1 MVNALGHH
9 LNKPVLV
16 SIPPVFGNA
25 ELHRCRLVGTE
36 TAGVWL
42 ESDDFTRITGMG
54 AIPLPALIFV
64 PFVQIACLAAAPPA
78 LPPAGP
84 ARAEPKRE
92 ENKPPRA
99 GTRQK
104 GRQPA
109 TVQTRATQ
117 ARRKQE
123 Q

>member
-1 MVNALGHH
+1 MVNALGHY

-54 AIPLPALIFV
+54 VDPLPILIFV
-64 PFVQIACLAAAPPA
+64 PFTQIVCLAAEPP
-78 LPPAGP
+78 
-84 ARAEPKRE
+84 RE
-92 ENKPPRA
+92 ERDPPREA
-99 GTRQK
+99 TPQK
-104 GRQPA
+104 GRQRA
-109 TVQTRATQ
+109 ALQTRATRS
-117 ARRKQE
+117 RRNQ
-123 Q
+123 